1 MKSVNVGYLF
11 TYELAEKL
19 EKVGELGQMFTT
31 DYFKNT
37 HFIMFLS

>member
-1 MKSVNVGYLF
+1 MKFVNVGYVF

-31 DYFKNT
+31 GYFKNT